1 MTKVSGD
8 RPKGTRSSKIRPD
21 WKTKDFGRFKPKKRP
36 GDKPFVPA
44 ATEWGPRQKCAHP
57 QPGGPNP
64 VSGYLGPR
72 LPPKP
77 KKAPGGF
84 QMGDVGEKFQMGDVG
99 TPFPMT
105 KPPRKEQEHLDEL
118 EDYQRPQYEPDW
130 FGEIRKYTGPV
141 GSGGGRK
148 PKRAGDLPFEL

>member
-1 MTKVSGD
+1 MEVMAAK
-8 RPKGTRSSKIRPD
+8 RPKGTRSSKIHPD

-44 ATEWGPRQKCAHP
+44 ATECGPRQRCAHP

-64 VSGYLGPR
+64 VSGYFGPR

-84 QMGDVGEKFQMGDVG
+84 QMGDVGEKFVMGDVG

-105 KPPRKEQEHLDEL
+105 KPPREEKEHLDEL
-118 EDYQRPQYEPDW
+118 DDYQRPQYEPDW
-130 FGEIRKYTGPV
+130 FGEIRKYP
-141 GSGGGRK
+141 GSGGSGGRK
-148 PKRAGDLPFEL
+148 PKRAGDNPFEF